1 MLEQFHRSFRGGRD
15 QGEFG
20 QVIRIVIGTEM
31 GLVQVTWSHPWGRA
45 CSSGGFDERGG
56 PINEILM
63 GKVFGGRQ
71 QEETADDFVIKA
83 LLTYAA

>member
-1 MLEQFHRSFRGGRD
+1 
-15 QGEFG
+15 
-20 QVIRIVIGTEM
+20 VIRIVIGHRNGTGAGHM
-31 GLVQVTWSHPWGRA
+31 SHPWGRA